1 MKKRHEL
8 GFKGGLF
15 QVPEFKEKDTCH
27 KAPVNPAGALDF
39 ANQRTVRNS
48 FSDKYFLGS
57 YFAGISEII
66 EEVGFIFC
74 VFRVFRG
81 FVF

>member
-1 MKKRHEL
+1 DVVAKAAVELGKDFFRPKLLCPLEFMKKRHEL

-39 ANQRTVRNS
+39 ANQRTVR
-48 FSDKYFLGS
+48 
-57 YFAGISEII
+57 
-66 EEVGFIFC
+66 
-74 VFRVFRG
+74 
-81 FVF
+81 